1 MEKRDTSLI
10 KEKII
15 QFLERNGPSLP
26 VHIAKEIGMD
36 MIFTSA
42 FLSELISHQKIKTS
56 FMKVGTSPVYF
67 IPGQEIGL
75 EKFSEY
81 IKGKER
87 EALILLKK
95 NNFLKDSEQEPA
107 IKVALRAIKDFAKP
121 FEKNDTLIWRYF
133 LIQEKEFNAPKKEDK
148 EEEKNKEKVKEEEIS
163 KERTE
168 KTLEK
173 KKNAIKKPKTRKSN
187 KKSDEK
193 FFNKVKE
200 FLIKKEIELSDIIS
214 FNKKDL
220 VLKVIQNGKEK
231 ILFAYNKKRITEK
244 DILTAYKKAQERGL
258 NYLLFSLGE
267 PLKKTQNLLEAAK
280 NLDSI
285 EKIE

>member
-26 VHIAKEIGMD
+26 VHIAKEVGMD

-56 FMKVGTSPVYF
+56 FMKVGTSPIYLL
-67 IPGQEIGL
+67 PGQEAGL

-81 IKGKER
+81 IKGKEH

-95 NNFLKDSEQEPA
+95 NKFLKDSEQEPS

-121 FEKNDTLIWRYF
+121 FEKNNTLIWRYF
-133 LIQEKEFNAPKKEDK
+133 LIQEKEFETSQEKHKKEEKTEEKVEEKEIKK
-148 EEEKNKEKVKEEEIS
+148 EET
-163 KERTE
+163 ERTQ
-168 KTLEK
+168 EK
-173 KKNAIKKPKTRKSN
+173 KKKTTKKPKTKKST

-200 FLIKKEIELSDIIS
+200 FLIKKEIKLSDILS

-220 VLKVIQNGKEK
+220 ILKIIQEGEEK

-244 DILTAYKKAQERGL
+244 DILNAYKKASESGL

-280 NLDSI
+280 KLDSI